1 MNILRRYIYI
11 YTHTREELEWPIIA
25 VTVDP
30 RIYSAIGSRARFHAE
45 KKKNEGGE
53 EFGIPANVT
62 EAVGCE
68 RDKWRTREGGREKES
83 VKMRDIDELS
93 EARKAERKSQPR

>member
-1 MNILRRYIYI
+1 MV
-11 YTHTREELEWPIIA
+11 LERDSTP
-25 VTVDP
+25 
-30 RIYSAIGSRARFHAE
+30 
-45 KKKNEGGE
+45 KKKKKTRGGE